1 MRSKKKQRIGPKA
14 ISAMFFASASQK
26 ISEETARLVYGKNR
40 AKHRKAFQCV
50 TRGTTPQH
58 C

>member
-1 MRSKKKQRIGPKA
+1 MRSKKKQRIDPKA
-14 ISAMFFASASQK
+14 ISPMIFASAPQK

-40 AKHRKAFQCV
+40 AKHSKAFQCV
-50 TRGTTPQH
+50 TRGTTPRH